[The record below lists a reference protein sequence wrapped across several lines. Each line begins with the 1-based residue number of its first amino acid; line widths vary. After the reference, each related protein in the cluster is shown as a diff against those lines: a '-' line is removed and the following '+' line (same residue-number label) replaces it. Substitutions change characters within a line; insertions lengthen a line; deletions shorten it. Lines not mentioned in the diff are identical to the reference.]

1 MSSLKLDNVYNSLF
15 NFLKQDRGSC
25 LLLFLIGLTLRGIPE
40 LLVSYYP
47 VGYET
52 ITYYAPPMMTF
63 LGRSVVDVFVEFL
76 RVGPLF
82 YVLMWLVA
90 NVTGAHAFVILKVV
104 GPLLYGSLIVSF
116 FVFLKRG
123 LKLDWKMAFVATLLL
138 AFQVAVLRESWDR
151 FMTLLGLTFLFS
163 AFVALKSNS
172 KFKWWLVA
180 FLAVLTA
187 LAREYIAFVLFVAV
201 LGFAVLEKR
210 DRVKSLIALTP
221 AITFFGVTYYGR
233 GVWENFVSNSPQA
246 LESYAHVV
254 QDAAS
259 IFVVCY
265 LAILPFVLRG
275 WRRDK
280 LLDPIL
286 GWLLLGSFSLV
297 ISPWLA
303 VRSYSRWLML
313 LVFLFSIYAVK
324 GFERF
329 QLFNGNRLKVLIA
342 IVLIF
347 MVIGVGYSTGA
358 FSYVGMVPNSY
369 VAVNLVQSS
378 IAWDQVDDVIG
389 SLRWLNDHAV
399 SNSSILAE
407 ERFFGWTLIYFERAN
422 TDVKVMVY
430 GANSLPTAT
439 LEKAL
444 DNGFRSIYL
453 IWYTDASFENFRML
467 HSQNSISIFQ
477 YEQ

>member
-1 MSSLKLDNVYNSLF
+1 MFSLRLYNIRNSLF

-25 LLLFLIGLTLRGIPE
+25 LFFFLVGLTLRSIPE

-63 LGRSVVDVFVEFL
+63 HGRSVVDVFVEFL
-76 RVGPLF
+76 RVGPMF

-104 GPLLYGSLIVSF
+104 GPLLYGGLVASF

-123 LKLDWKMAFVATLLL
+123 LKLNWKMAFVATLLL
-138 AFQVAVLRESWDR
+138 VFQVAALRESWDR
-151 FMTLLGLTFLFS
+151 FMTLLGLIFLFS
-163 AFVALKSNS
+163 AFVVLKSNS

-187 LAREYIAFVLFVAV
+187 LSREYIAFVLFVAV
-201 LGFAVLEKR
+201 LGFAVLEKK
-210 DRVKSLIALTP
+210 DKVKSLIALTP
-221 AITFFGVTYYGR
+221 AITFFAVTYYGR
-233 GVWENFVSNSPQA
+233 GVWENFVSN
-246 LESYAHVV
+246 YFMMV

-265 LAILPFVLRG
+265 LAILPFVLKG

-280 LLDPIL
+280 LLDPML

-313 LVFLFSIYAVK
+313 LVFPFSIYAVK

-358 FSYVGMVPNSY
+358 FSYVGIMPNSY
-369 VAVNLVQSS
+369 VAVNLLQSS
-378 IAWDQVDDVIG
+378 IAWDQVDDVIK

-399 SNSSILAE
+399 SNSSILVE
-407 ERFFGWTLIYFERAN
+407 ERFYGWTLIYFERAN
-422 TDVKVMVY
+422 TDVKVIVY
-430 GANSLPTAT
+430 GDNSLPTAT

-444 DNGFRSIYL
+444 VNGFHSIYL
-453 IWYTDASFENFRML
+453 IWYNDSSFENFRML
-467 HSQNSISIFQ
+467 HSQNSITIFQ